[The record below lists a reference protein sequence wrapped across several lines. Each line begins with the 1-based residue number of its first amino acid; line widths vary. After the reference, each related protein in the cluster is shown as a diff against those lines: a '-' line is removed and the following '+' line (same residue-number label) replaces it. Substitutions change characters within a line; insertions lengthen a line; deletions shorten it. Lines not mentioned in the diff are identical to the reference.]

1 MKHMT
6 GADALYNIPPNTLQR
21 QRVWGGIDDRVN
33 RDQHLDL
40 QIGLY
45 MLYIMPDQ
53 QGNSMTTRPYSFA
66 QQLQTVAELM
76 LAVAGESVSV
86 IKRAAPEQA
95 LKLKRQDEWTIYL
108 EFLRVMFNLTDRVS
122 ALHIPLKEQPQFM
135 DELTDTVIDQLKK
148 ALEPAFG
155 TGSDQTEIVLTIGTA
170 VAESRQTYERYRF
183 LVTEDSPAKND
194 LYQDFSDRIA
204 RAVGAP
210 GNAGVAAAA
219 TLCVSAVIPALIG
232 IFEGQTPPVVADA
245 TTSQVRAEGSSASRG
260 TTGVDIK
267 LVSVMSSIK
276 GEEVETRWGL
286 HPRFRQDLTQ
296 EEAKQLTTTMNRVAK
311 ILGERYATVAF
322 SDQWASWHKAGHA

>member
-1 MKHMT
+1 MPCNDSASLTFH
-6 GADALYNIPPNTLQR
+6 
-21 QRVWGGIDDRVN
+21 DRAE
-33 RDQHLDL
+33 RDQHLEL
-40 QIGLY
+40 HSE
-45 MLYIMPDQ
+45 LYIMPDQ
-53 QGNSMTTRPYSFA
+53 QGTSMTTKSHSFA
-66 QQLQTVAELM
+66 QQMRTVAELM
-76 LAVAGESVSV
+76 LAVSGESVSV

-95 LKLKRQDEWTIYL
+95 LKLKHQDEWGIYL
-108 EFLRVMFNLTDRVS
+108 EFLRAMFNLTDRVS

-155 TGSDQTEIVLTIGTA
+155 TGDDQMEVVMTIGTA

-194 LYQDFSDRIA
+194 LYRDFSDRVA

-210 GNAGVAAAA
+210 GNPKVTAAA
-219 TLCVSAVIPALIG
+219 TLCIAAVIPALIG
-232 IFEGQTPPVVADA
+232 IFEGQPPPIPAEVTASSSPSSTPRGA
-245 TTSQVRAEGSSASRG
+245 TGA
-260 TTGVDIK
+260 DIK

-296 EEAKQLTTTMNRVAK
+296 EEAKQLTATMNRVAK